1 MTRVVYDGSLHRACL
16 AMTGVDTSYLACTG
30 PANDVVTQ
38 PLASE
43 WWAASTPDLRTYKVD
58 AAHCGFVQHAPTFR
72 GVLAEI
78 LG

>member
-1 MTRVVYDGSLHRACL
+1 M
-16 AMTGVDTSYLACTG
+16 GVDTAYLACTG

-43 WWAASTPDLRTYKVD
+43 WWAASLPDLRMYGVN
-58 AAHCGFVQHAPTFR
+58 AAHCGFVQQAPTFR
-72 GVLAEI
+72 GALAEI